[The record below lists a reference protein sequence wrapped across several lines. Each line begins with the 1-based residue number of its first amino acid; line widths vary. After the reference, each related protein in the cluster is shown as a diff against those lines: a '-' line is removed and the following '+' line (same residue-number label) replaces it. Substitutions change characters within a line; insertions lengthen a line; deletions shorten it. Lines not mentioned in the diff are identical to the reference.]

1 VGQTADA
8 HHADHSGGA
17 FHRVRFAKDRIDRR
31 LVVGGGLQRKQPGRD
46 SLEVTLGLLNEERA
60 ELVL

>member
-1 VGQTADA
+1 
-8 HHADHSGGA
+8 
-17 FHRVRFAKDRIDRR
+17 VRFAKDRIDRR